1 MSVHLAHA
9 RALSLSKC
17 TWLTVDVAVCVACT
31 QGNHHGDRVSGER
44 RTHVLGVQL
53 YAQQLTSVAYRMPEI
68 TANVSFDT
76 IAREWRC
83 KWSPDADKAS
93 LSSAQ
98 DLLASV
104 LAEVSRCL
112 TPGCM
117 GGNAR

>member
-1 MSVHLAHA
+1 MRSCSFKVRSHA
-9 RALSLSKC
+9 
-17 TWLTVDVAVCVACT
+17 AVLCPCDAREPT
-31 QGNHHGDRVSGER
+31 SRSRSYQFG
-44 RTHVLGVQL
+44 HVLGVQL

-83 KWSPDADKAS
+83 KWSPDADKSS

-104 LAEVSRCL
+104 LAEVSRCR

-117 GGNAR
+117 GENAR